1 MKRAY
6 NFCAGPAAIPEP
18 VLQKAKDELLNWGES
33 GTSIMEM
40 SHRSDEFQRIAQEAE
55 QDLRDLMHIP
65 VNYKVLFLQGGAS
78 CQFAVIPMN
87 LLRGKTTADYVRTG
101 IWSHKAVDQAKA
113 FCDVNIVADTM
124 DKGYNYIPEFSSWI
138 LNPEAAYLHYASN
151 ETVGG
156 VEFFWIP
163 ETGDVPVVADMSSNI
178 LSRPMDVTRFGLIYA
193 GAQKNIG
200 PSGIT
205 VVIVRDDLIGNA
217 LPITPIPLNYAIQAR
232 DASLYNT
239 PPTFAWYLT
248 GLVFKWL
255 KQQGGPEG
263 IAVINERKAR
273 KIYDVINATDFYINT
288 VTPDCRSWMN
298 IPFQIHDRSMDKMF
312 ISEAAENG
320 LLNLN
325 GFRSVGGMRV
335 SIYNAVPEEAVDALI
350 VFMKNFEK
358 RHG

>member
-18 VLQKAKDELLNWGES
+18 VLRTAKDELLNWGES
-33 GTSIMEM
+33 GASIMEM
-40 SHRSDEFQRIAQEAE
+40 SHRSDDFQKIANDAE

-65 VNYKVLFLQGGAS
+65 DNYKVLFLQGGAS
-78 CQFAVIPMN
+78 SQFAVVPMN
-87 LLRGKTTADYVRTG
+87 LLRGKKTADYVRTG
-101 IWSHKAVDQAKA
+101 IWSHKAVEQAKQY
-113 FCDVNIVADTM
+113 CDVNVAADTM
-124 DKGYNYIPEFSSWI
+124 DKGYNFIPKFSTWN
-138 LNPEAAYLHYASN
+138 LNPNAAYLHYAPN

-156 VEFFWIP
+156 VEFNWIP
-163 ETGDVPVVADMSSNI
+163 DSGDVPLVADMSSNI
-178 LSRPMDVTRFGLIYA
+178 LSRPIDVSRFGLIYA

-200 PSGIT
+200 PSGLT

-217 LPITPIPLNYAIQAR
+217 LPTTPIPLNYAIQAQ

-255 KQQGGPEG
+255 KEQGGPE
-263 IAVINERKAR
+263 AMQAINERKAK
-273 KIYDVINATDFYINT
+273 KIYQVIDATKFFINN
-288 VTPDCRSWMN
+288 VDPECRSRMN
-298 IPFQIHDRSMDKMF
+298 IPFHLPDKNLDPVF
-312 ISEAAENG
+312 ISEAAEHG

-325 GFRSVGGMRV
+325 GFRAVGGMRV
-335 SIYNAVPEEAVDALI
+335 SIYNAVPEAAVDALI
-350 VFMKNFEK
+350 VFMKDFEA

>member
-1 MKRAY
+1 MNRAY

-18 VLQKAKDELLNWGES
+18 VLHKAKDELLNWGDS

-40 SHRSDEFQRIAQEAE
+40 SHRSEEFQEIARMAE

-65 VNYKVLFLQGGAS
+65 DDYKVLFLQGGAS
-78 CQFAVIPMN
+78 SQFAVIPMN
-87 LLRGKTTADYVRTG
+87 LLRGKKTADYVRTG
-101 IWSHKAVDQAKA
+101 VWSHKAVEQAKVY
-113 FCDVNIVADTM
+113 CEVNVVADTM
-124 DKGYNYIPEFSSWI
+124 DKGYNYIPEFSTWS
-138 LNPEAAYLHYASN
+138 LNPDAAYIHYAAN

-163 ETGDVPVVADMSSNI
+163 ESGNVPIVADMSSNI
-178 LSRPMDVTRFGLIYA
+178 LSRPMDVSRFGVIYA

-205 VVIVRDDLIGNA
+205 VVIIRDDLLGNA
-217 LPITPIPLNYAIQAR
+217 LPSTPIPFNYTIQAQ

-255 KQQGGPEG
+255 KAQGGPEG
-263 IAVINERKAR
+263 IAVINERKAK
-273 KIYDVINATDFYINT
+273 KIYDVIDATDFYVNL
-288 VTPDCRSWMN
+288 VAPDCRSWMN
-298 IPFQIHDRSMDKMF
+298 IPFQIHERSMDSLF
-312 ISEAAENG
+312 IKEAAEHG
-320 LLNLN
+320 LVNLN

-335 SIYNAVPEEAVDALI
+335 SIYNAVPEDAVDALI
-350 VFMKNFEK
+350 VFMKDFEK
-358 RHG
+358 KYG